1 MALLMTVVVLLLPT
15 IVSSFSVPG
24 VVSFPSSTTCAPRKF
39 RRPQL
44 YLSSSSADRGSSSL
58 SEQELK
64 EQLTVYLVKRKD
76 VNADAIAQDVK
87 GRIIGGT
94 RGNAVLEFV
103 SGAPVKARSVEKIP
117 DIFDYDE
124 LAKYG
129 YGHLVTPIMDGLGGR
144 RAVYALMGLE
154 PPPLLGPPPKKKIPK
169 LVIDRT
175 GENDTARYT
184 GLKMGQIIDD
194 NLMGEALARAQQKSK
209 QGQEGRPTLM
219 EEEYVQPFAGT
230 FLYFIPWYGVCMCMC
245 MCMRVCTVRSFDN
258 SNCSIHTSRASF
270 YSHHHVYWLWY
281 YLLEHSSFFLKHTVT
296 TIDKRNTGPA
306 QVPDWTAEKLDEY
319 AIQQGKAA
327 DWARRSKMGAYIQ
340 DPSETSDL
348 SIGERTYA
356 IAAAF
361 SVAFAFGRSTSTFLR
376 DVLHVMET
384 TTATEQFQSVLHI
397 PAVLIA
403 LTSLGSCLW
412 CGAILAPE
420 RNRSRFLWGWKGF
433 LAGPLIILQLQ
444 NLDSLIT
451 LEEKENETTKNGGNG
466 TGL

>member
-1 MALLMTVVVLLLPT
+1 MFSIMLRTSRYLIVGIIITMMMRVHAFMALLMTVVVLLLPT
-15 IVSSFSVPG
+15 TVSSFSVPG

-39 RRPQL
+39 RRPQH

-64 EQLTVYLVKRKD
+64 EQLTAYLVKRKD

-129 YGHLVTPIMDGLGGR
+129 YGHLVTPIMDELGGR

-209 QGQEGRPTLM
+209 QGQDGRPTLM

-230 FLYFIPWYGVCMCMC
+230 
-245 MCMRVCTVRSFDN
+245 
-258 SNCSIHTSRASF
+258 
-270 YSHHHVYWLWY
+270 
-281 YLLEHSSFFLKHTVT
+281 LLL
-296 TIDKRNTGPA
+296 
-306 QVPDWTAEKLDEY
+306 
-319 AIQQGKAA
+319 
-327 DWARRSKMGAYIQ
+327 
-340 DPSETSDL
+340 
-348 SIGERTYA
+348 
-356 IAAAF
+356 
-361 SVAFAFGRSTSTFLR
+361 
-376 DVLHVMET
+376 
-384 TTATEQFQSVLHI
+384 
-397 PAVLIA
+397 
-403 LTSLGSCLW
+403 
-412 CGAILAPE
+412 
-420 RNRSRFLWGWKGF
+420 
-433 LAGPLIILQLQ
+433 
-444 NLDSLIT
+444 
-451 LEEKENETTKNGGNG
+451 
-466 TGL
+466 

>member
-64 EQLTVYLVKRKD
+64 EQLTAYLVKRKD

-219 EEEYVQPFAGT
+219 EEEYVQPFA
-230 FLYFIPWYGVCMCMC
+230 
-245 MCMRVCTVRSFDN
+245 
-258 SNCSIHTSRASF
+258 
-270 YSHHHVYWLWY
+270 
-281 YLLEHSSFFLKHTVT
+281 
-296 TIDKRNTGPA
+296 DKRNTGPA

-403 LTSLGSCLW
+403 LTSLSSCLW